1 MADARADIIID
12 VDTSVGIA
20 EIKNLQRQI
29 AQLNAQLLQSGAQ
42 QARAAQNVQRN
53 LINNI
58 NATGQ
63 FSARVKTITSTTES
77 FTRALETN
85 KMSMGQY
92 FKYAGGASKTFG
104 KLFKS
109 EFDTI
114 QKVAESRVKT
124 LQTQF
129 VKLGRDANGALK
141 GIAVRPL
148 ALDMENL
155 STKTAIAAQKQ
166 QLFNQL
172 IKQGSTN
179 LLNFG
184 KNTQWAGRQLMV
196 GFSVPLAYL
205 GTIASKT
212 FMKMEEQAIRFK
224 RVYGDSFTASSE
236 TDKMIQQV
244 QDLAKEFTKYGVQV
258 EKTMAMAADAAAM
271 GKMGADLLA
280 QINQATRLAVLGGV
294 EQEQALET
302 TISLTNAFG
311 TAAEELA
318 GKINFLNAVENQ
330 TVTAIEDLTIAIP
343 KAAPVVKQLGG
354 NVEDLA
360 FFLTAMKE
368 GGINASEGANA
379 LKSGLASLINPT
391 AKASEFLQGFGI
403 NIKAIVEANKGDVKG
418 LVVDFATALDQ
429 LDPLNRARAIEQLFG
444 KFQFSRLSTLFQNV
458 IKEGSQAERV
468 LKLSRSTAEELAILS
483 ERELK
488 RVEDSP
494 MYKFKKAVE
503 DLKVSLVPL
512 GEAFLKAITPLVEF
526 AKGFLDKFNEM
537 GDGAKNFAVIAT
549 TVVAGIGP
557 VLLMTFGLIAN
568 GVANLIKM
576 FSFIGR
582 TMSGAGKSSMDLGAQ
597 TEYMTQQQLE
607 AAAVASSLDQK
618 HAKLIQTFSVEAG
631 AVNNLATAYARA
643 VVNQSKLLG
652 INPETGAIV
661 PKGAKTPRPRGYN
674 SGVLSVPGPKGAGDI
689 VPAMLSPGEAV
700 IPAKQSQK
708 YAGLLQAVMTDSVP
722 GFSIGRNPFA
732 RMASAIKPQGT
743 KYSIFEGLVRMMTG
757 NRTGAFG
764 SGFSQKYQ
772 EQEALRFI
780 RSNPRVAVRMKS
792 DDFMSLVNSKDKRYK
807 SVFETGK
814 SYAGDTPEKRAIAEK
829 ALLGLKENADPAS
842 RPVYGYLFNQER
854 GLSILSKKGKD
865 GKWLPNSF
873 RERMFERLTGNKVG
887 LAQSKL
893 SERNYIQ
900 GTTGS
905 LMNPKTFMYGDVAM
919 ELNKRAIRN
928 RTTYTYGDSYNNFG
942 GRFAT
947 PAPLGS
953 KSRKKFMGAM
963 TSKDKNFFEAQILGG
978 FTLKDVKRI
987 IVTEPHK
994 IPQLQAA
1001 LSAAGFNIPVGMPRL
1016 TMMQKLQKI
1025 VYGARAQESRLP
1037 FVAKYGPKAGSYTN
1051 PPIDI
1056 GGRKMWLSGGATGKD
1071 TIEFAGKQFAI
1082 RPNSDKNALYA
1093 TIKMLQENGIK
1104 DERIIT
1110 RLEGLSNRKI
1120 SELSSTKLRKN
1131 FGLRASGTQAAARGA
1146 GKSSSTTKITKLKNR
1161 FAPQFDN
1168 EIKDIQAYAKSI
1180 GIKESK
1186 IKDYSTL
1193 DASHL
1198 SYQVGP
1204 DGKKIWDPKNLIADL
1219 GYVNKYISNLGKSKT
1234 DINKLMSMSKD
1245 DLDKLGINKKM
1256 LKDLLDG
1263 KHPVT
1268 AKEAEN
1274 LKAIANWRKQFSS
1287 TAAGREDSKV
1297 ASYGLDKRLSSGFYD
1312 KPLKTLAGTT
1322 VGATTNAKKP
1332 AASKATA
1339 KKPSSK
1345 LAKQTTASAMQ
1356 AKANAPARIKMSN
1369 ILRNGLGAFAG
1380 LGFAASILPSLMQNQ
1395 YATGVVSVPG
1405 PKGAGDVV
1413 PAMLSPGEAVIPAKE
1428 SKKYAPLISS
1438 MINDSV
1444 PGYFKGRVGAASGT
1458 GGVGFSDRAAEIIG
1472 KGLGQVLGR
1481 SRILASSIGTA
1492 VSNGIQNSPALN
1504 KAASWLNGGT
1514 ATVVSPNGK
1523 EYNNGAEVRTD
1534 KRGNQYYV
1542 DPGKGRISKAEFEA
1556 RQQQAAAAG
1565 PKPKLGAR
1573 LAGGF
1578 GAVGMA
1584 ASTAGMGMMMSGDPK
1599 MQQTGGMVMMAG
1611 MLLPMLPMLM
1621 NPVGGVIAALAAAVG
1636 GFVLVKNALDNATRS
1651 GHTAAK
1657 AMAMTNDK
1665 LEAMSEVT
1673 GTVSASVLADRKRQ
1687 NQLTGESAKKR
1698 YFGQNYLESEAGKS
1712 LLSDAEDMQK
1722 QGMSSVEIGKN
1733 FANQLSYA
1741 VMQGVVTEEQ
1751 ARSIASALG
1760 EKLQDYTISATI
1772 GGTLQT
1778 LLGPDGQNILKDPLK
1793 ITMEI
1798 QKDSVEQ
1805 QVNAFNNAMA
1815 TSSKNAE
1822 DDLGNV
1828 ATGIIA
1834 SGLAVAGTITA
1845 VTAGLGAPVGA
1856 LIAAG
1861 TALTAGFFATTKWMD
1876 EIGDQ
1881 EENNKARGVAVQLGS
1896 EQLAQ
1901 NQGLLDSIQRNYDTQ
1916 IAELEVK
1923 KDSAKT
1929 DKERL
1934 AIEEQINDKI
1944 KERDSALTKQKESN
1958 AAVFDSL
1965 LKQAEAMG
1973 DGFTDSVGLA
1983 IDDKFK
1989 DATGA
1994 VKAAAELAKTSLA
2007 ELPTFQDGEFNQFKA
2022 TLQLGLASGEFDPVT
2037 VSNLINA
2044 NKETGGK
2051 IETEFEALITTRGTA
2066 DANQIVQ
2073 LLLKGSVPPVE
2084 IPVIMDYM
2092 NTSKNFES
2100 DMEALAQ
2107 LTNMETEYGIKIVP
2121 TVEDIERVGEFIEE
2135 TSNLDTGKPLTKKV
2149 VLDYIKTGKDAN
2161 GNDLSP
2167 ESVKDLQQMIDN
2179 WDTLT
2184 NGTNQLDYSVV
2195 VDFVVGEASDAAIQA
2210 WYLLNN
2216 PEEYAKML
2224 GNADGKVEMNTPG
2237 QVGPNYKPGDLSGI
2251 DETERA
2257 TMRATFLAQGNNNN
2271 NDDGDGDP
2279 DPEDKGGDT
2288 KDPYKDYLYKL
2299 RQLRNSAV
2307 TISDE
2312 ILKNKEKF
2320 EKLLKD
2326 GSATT
2331 TRFLGTNQ
2339 KLLGAGYSKE
2349 FIETINS
2356 MDEETRKSFVSI
2368 KNGIVTVTA
2377 EGKKLKKALSEIAL
2391 GDFQFSLVSGIAA
2404 INSQK
2409 SAMVALTKEGMSSA
2423 DAFEVVQD
2431 ESLAYAIATA
2441 ATTEEVRQLVE
2452 ESKKL
2457 KKAQQELAFTTPQG
2471 TQAWLDEY
2479 SGKVSEVASR
2489 VRQWFDAQRAIV
2501 DQDFAAGE
2509 NKSGRNKDLINI
2521 EKISDALETA
2531 QNTMFDYQYEMDDL
2545 QYSLSTIED
2554 KEDEINKKYDE
2565 RAEALNKIWEAN
2577 SDIAEQQKAQL
2588 NIAQALASG
2597 DISAAARAMQEEQR
2611 RRAQKAKEDQEKA
2624 LDLARTKELEALKSS
2639 DNKTRKQ
2646 LEAEILELSKKMTTL
2661 EEEKIEPNERLLKLA
2676 EDQKKIALEAV
2687 GEKGYLGQTEA
2698 AWQRIE
2704 SAARLATVQSDAFRK
2719 SLQALALAVPGFSID
2734 KDGNL
2739 VFDDKKFAADIP
2751 QPGIIAPES
2760 QTAPADTSAPESKP
2774 EDEPKDDKPQL
2785 NTKDSSYAVVAN
2797 AVNGLYENL
2806 PAEISKDAR
2815 VISKDTATNAFNAAR
2830 TGGLDVKGTNIT
2842 IQAENRTDFAKQV
2855 MDIVLQNRALAN
2867 DPTATAEQVAAAK
2880 KENIALMTASG
2891 LKFAKGGLVPS
2902 YFGAGG
2908 FAKGTD
2914 RVPAMLTPGEF
2925 VMKRYAVNKYGTD
2938 TMKAINSGT
2947 FSGDSVYN
2955 YEVNV
2960 NVKSDANPDQIA
2972 SAVMSRINQIDSQ
2985 RIRSNRY

>member
-576 FSFIGR
+576 FSFIGK

-618 HAKLIQTFSVEAG
+618 HAKLIQTFGVEAA

-661 PKGAKTPRPRGYN
+661 PKGAKTPRPKKYN

-700 IPAKQSQK
+700 IPAKQSKK
-708 YAGLLQAVMTDSVP
+708 YSGLIQAMISDSVP
-722 GFSIGRNPFA
+722 GYRFGLNPFA
-732 RMASAIKPQGT
+732 AMLS
-743 KYSIFEGLVRMMTG
+743 
-757 NRTGAFG
+757 
-764 SGFSQKYQ
+764 
-772 EQEALRFI
+772 
-780 RSNPRVAVRMKS
+780 RSRVAVRTKQADLAAMLQAGKGG
-792 DDFMSLVNSKDKRYK
+792 RYK
-807 SVFETGK
+807 SAFETNTGAD
-814 SYAGDTPEKRAIAEK
+814 YIDIAGRRNVAQELLRSRMEEKVFGLGRDTP
-829 ALLGLKENADPAS
+829 AS
-842 RPVYGYLFNQER
+842 ARPTYGYARTSPFQAFLNRVF
-854 GLSILSKKGKD
+854 GFKGKQYNAITTD
-865 GKWLPNSF
+865 FTIGDRGKQY
-873 RERMFERLTGNKVG
+873 GYKD
-887 LAQSKL
+887 
-893 SERNYIQ
+893 
-900 GTTGS
+900 
-905 LMNPKTFMYGDVAM
+905 PKTGMFGPTPDFKSDTLSRYGDVDIVT
-919 ELNKRAIRN
+919 KRSVARRSQAAVTDALIDFERMGGYPGFKLSPVSMRGGKGSFEN
-928 RTTYTYGDSYNNFG
+928 ARFDRLSNPFGRYQSDPINYPNQWTANPKPPYVETYT
-942 GRFAT
+942 
-947 PAPLGS
+947 P
-953 KSRKKFMGAM
+953 
-963 TSKDKNFFEAQILGG
+963 GG
-978 FTLKDVKRI
+978 FGVNEISKIIAKDR
-987 IVTEPHK
+987 
-994 IPQLQAA
+994 
-1001 LSAAGFNIPVGMPRL
+1001 SAAKQI
-1016 TMMQKLQKI
+1016 QKLVDQAGLKI
-1025 VYGARAQESRLP
+1025 RVTPQNAPTIVKILANMFGSRFEEGGFINFSGKAFKVKPGA
-1037 FVAKYGPKAGSYTN
+1037 KT
-1051 PPIDI
+1051 D
-1056 GGRKMWLSGGATGKD
+1056 
-1071 TIEFAGKQFAI
+1071 
-1082 RPNSDKNALYA
+1082 ALYA
-1093 TIKMLQENGIK
+1093 TIKMLQDNGIP
-1104 DERIIT
+1104 DARILT
-1110 RLEGLSNRKI
+1110 RIENLVSGPNRTG
-1120 SELSSTKLRKN
+1120 SELDARKLRKN
-1131 FGLRASGTQAAARGA
+1131 FGLSATGAKTNRGS
-1146 GKSSSTTKITKLKNR
+1146 GKSS
-1161 FAPQFDN
+1161 APQSITNMKNAFGPKFEKEIASIRAEAARLGYN
-1168 EIKDIQAYAKSI
+1168 EKQIRNFT
-1180 GIKESK
+1180 
-1186 IKDYSTL
+1186 TL
-1193 DASHL
+1193 DAAHIN
-1198 SYQVGP
+1198 YAT
-1204 DGKKIWDPKNLIADL
+1204 DAAGKKIWDPKNIVADL
-1219 GYVNKYISNLGKSKT
+1219 GYINKYAAYFGSSK
-1234 DINKLMSMSKD
+1234 DAKNLMSMSPAELKKFGI
-1245 DLDKLGINKKM
+1245 DKGM
-1256 LKDLLDG
+1256 LSSLIAG

-1268 AKEAEN
+1268 AAEAKN
-1274 LKAIANWRKQFSS
+1274 LQAIAKWRSQFSA
-1287 TAAGREDSKV
+1287 TAAGRKDSRLL
-1297 ASYGLDKRLSSGFYD
+1297 SYGIGSRLKSSFYD
-1312 KPLKTLAGTT
+1312 TPMTTLAGTPIST
-1322 VGATTNAKKP
+1322 PKTARPKTTTLKP
-1332 AASKATA
+1332 K
-1339 KKPSSK
+1339 
-1345 LAKQTTASAMQ
+1345 ASASP
-1356 AKANAPARIKMSN
+1356 KNVRIPSGGQTFSLGKMLS
-1369 ILRNGLGAFAG
+1369 RGAGAFAG
-1380 LGFAASILPSLMQNQ
+1380 LGLAASILPSLMQNQ
-1395 YATGVVSVPG
+1395 YANGVVSVPG

-1413 PAMLSPGEAVIPAKE
+1413 PAMLSPGEAVIPAEE
-1428 SKKYAPLISS
+1428 SKKYAGLIQQMIYGKIPGYANSNVPKIPGFGTNGLPLDPFGNTQQTTPIITDASAKTIGGSIGKVLDRGKALTAGLAKGIS
-1438 MINDSV
+1438 NKLDDSV
-1444 PGYFKGRVGAASGT
+1444 LNRYMSGLSGLRAGGQNKTFDMGYEVRKDV
-1458 GGVGFSDRAAEIIG
+1458 
-1472 KGLGQVLGR
+1472 
-1481 SRILASSIGTA
+1481 
-1492 VSNGIQNSPALN
+1492 
-1504 KAASWLNGGT
+1504 
-1514 ATVVSPNGK
+1514 NGK
-1523 EYNNGAEVRTD
+1523 E
-1534 KRGNQYYV
+1534 YYV
-1542 DPGKGRISKAEFEA
+1542 DPGKGRISKAEAEA
-1556 RQQQAAAAG
+1556 RYNAAATKQAAE

-1573 LAGGF
+1573 LASGF

-1584 ASTAGMGMMMSGDPK
+1584 ASTAGMGMMMSGNPK
-1599 MQQTGGMVMMAG
+1599 MQEAGGMVMMAG

-1621 NPVGGVIAALAAAVG
+1621 NPVGGVIAALAAVVG
-1636 GFVLVKNALDNATRS
+1636 GFVLVKNALENATRS

-1665 LEAMSEVT
+1665 LEAMSEIT
-1673 GTVSASVLADRKRQ
+1673 GTVSASSIADRKRQ

-1698 YFGQNYLESEAGKS
+1698 YFGQNYLESEAGKAM
-1712 LLSDAEDMQK
+1712 LADAESMQK
-1722 QGMSSVEIGKN
+1722 QGMTSEEMGKN

-1741 VMQGVVTEEQ
+1741 IMQGVVTEEQ

-1760 EKLQDYTISATI
+1760 EKLQNYTISSRI
-1772 GGTLQT
+1772 SGELVELFGKNGENL
-1778 LLGPDGQNILKDPLK
+1778 LKDPLTLTMK
-1793 ITMEI
+1793 IQE
-1798 QKDSVEQ
+1798 DSVEQ
-1805 QVNAFNNAMA
+1805 QTQAFNTAMNVV
-1815 TSSKNAE
+1815 SENAE
-1822 DDLGNV
+1822 NDFGNIAKTVIGTGLTIAGGV
-1828 ATGIIA
+1828 AA
-1834 SGLAVAGTITA
+1834 F
-1845 VTAGLGAPVGA
+1845 TAGAGAPVAAVIAAATA
-1856 LIAAG
+1856 LAAG
-1861 TALTAGFFATTKWMD
+1861 TVAAVGVLS
-1876 EIGDQ
+1876 EIGDA

-1923 KDSAKT
+1923 KNSAKT

-1944 KERDSALTKQKESN
+1944 EERDSALTKQKQSN
-1958 AAVFDSL
+1958 AAVFSGL
-1965 LKQAEAMG
+1965 MKQAEAMG

-2007 ELPTFQDGEFNQFKA
+2007 ELPTFQDGKFNQFKA

-2044 NKETGGK
+2044 NKETGGV
-2051 IETEFEALITTRGTA
+2051 IETKFNALITTRGTA
-2066 DANQIVQ
+2066 DANQIMQ
-2073 LLLKGSVPPVE
+2073 LIAKGNIKPTN
-2084 IPVIMDYM
+2084 IPVIIDYM
-2092 NTSKNFES
+2092 SNSTNFVN
-2100 DMEALAQ
+2100 DVEALSQ
-2107 LTNMETEYGIKIVP
+2107 ITNMEQEYGISVDLNVNGAERIQEVGNFIKE
-2121 TVEDIERVGEFIEE
+2121 TEDLPDVV
-2135 TSNLDTGKPLTKKV
+2135 TKQMV
-2149 VLDYIKTGKDAN
+2149 QDFIKTGTGPN
-2161 GNDLSP
+2161 GEKLSA
-2167 ESVKDLQQMIDN
+2167 DTINTLQETIDN
-2179 WDTLT
+2179 WDTLA
-2184 NGTNQLDYSVV
+2184 GKDNQLNYEVL
-2195 VDFVVGEASDAAIQA
+2195 VDFKIGDFDKAALIE
-2210 WYLLNN
+2210 WYKANF
-2216 PEEYAKML
+2216 PEEYKKMI
-2224 GNADGKVEMNTPG
+2224 GGMRRG
-2237 QVGPNYKPGDLSGI
+2237 YSRGGMGI
-2251 DETERA
+2251 SDDEFNQIKAE
-2257 TMRATFLAQGNNNN
+2257 FFS
-2271 NDDGDGDP
+2271 
-2279 DPEDKGGDT
+2279 GGDT
-2288 KDPYKDYLYKL
+2288 TDKKDDPVNDPGGDDGGNKPEDPYKPYLERLK
-2299 RQLRNSAV
+2299 QFRNASIKVTDDLKTNQETFKDVLAKGAS
-2307 TISDE
+2307 TIS
-2312 ILKNKEKF
+2312 KF
-2320 EKLLKD
+2320 AGSDRKLLFK
-2326 GSATT
+2326 
-2331 TRFLGTNQ
+2331 
-2339 KLLGAGYSKE
+2339 GYSTD
-2349 FIETINS
+2349 FIEAING
-2356 MDEETRKSFVSI
+2356 MDEATKKRFVSI
-2368 KNGIVTVTA
+2368 KNGIITVTE
-2377 EGKKLKKALSEIAL
+2377 EGKKLQKAISEIKL
-2391 GDFQFSLVSGIAA
+2391 GEFSFSLVSGVAA
-2404 INSQK
+2404 INKQK
-2409 SAMVALTKEGMSSA
+2409 LAMAKLTKEGMSSA

-2452 ESKKL
+2452 ESKNL
-2457 KKAQQELAFTTPQG
+2457 KKAQQELAFTTPEG

-2479 SGKVSEVASR
+2479 AGKVSAVTSR
-2489 VRQWFDAQRAIV
+2489 VNQWFDAQRAIV
-2501 DQDFAAGE
+2501 NQDFAAGE

-2624 LDLARTKELEALKSS
+2624 LDLARTKELESLKSS

-2661 EEEKIEPNERLLKLA
+2661 EEEKIEPSERLLKLA

-2687 GEKGYLGQTEA
+2687 GKEGYLGQTEA

-2719 SLQALALAVPGFSID
+2719 SLQSLALAVPGFSID